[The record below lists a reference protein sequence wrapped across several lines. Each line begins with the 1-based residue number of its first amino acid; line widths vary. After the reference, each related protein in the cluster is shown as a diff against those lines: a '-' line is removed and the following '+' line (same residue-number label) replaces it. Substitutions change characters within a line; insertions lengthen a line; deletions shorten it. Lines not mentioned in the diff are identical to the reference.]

1 MTPGPAFLW
10 DVRGANGSMTLFGTH
25 HVAAERDVPD
35 RAWQAL
41 DAAEIFV
48 AEAEEPLKGETY
60 DEREELR
67 EKLELPAGQSLMK
80 MLPGDDFI
88 ELRQRLGV
96 SSAALARTRPWVA
109 LSMLVKSV
117 VDFPSPSMA
126 TALSDRAEKRAIAM
140 EYLDTWMLQTVF
152 LDMTVDANDLS
163 GALHDR
169 NLACSVTAG
178 ADAYRSGFEAAFVTE
193 TSGGPA
199 ASADASAIAT
209 REQVWTDKLVELLSR
224 GKRVFVAIG
233 VANIV
238 GPTGIAARLQ
248 QAGYTVTRVQ

>member
-1 MTPGPAFLW
+1 M
-10 DVRGANGSMTLFGTH
+10 DN
-25 HVAAERDVPD
+25 
-35 RAWQAL
+35 
-41 DAAEIFV
+41 AEIFV

-60 DEREELR
+60 DEHEDLR
-67 EKLELPAGQSLMK
+67 EKLDLPAGQSLMK

-117 VDFPSPSMA
+117 VDFPSPNMA

-140 EYLDTWMLQTVF
+140 EYLDTWMLQTAF
-152 LDMTVDANDLS
+152 LDMTVDATDLS
-163 GALHDR
+163 GAIHDQ
-169 NLACSVTAG
+169 NLACSMRAG
-178 ADAYRSGFEAAFVTE
+178 ADAYRAGFEAAFV
-193 TSGGPA
+193 SNDRGGPGTT
-199 ASADASAIAT
+199 SAEASAIAT